1 MGKIWFTNAQPLG
14 RVLSLRQRVEHQDTS
29 QPLKVID
36 TRGSPVVASI
46 SQPMLTISL
55 PTQPLLRLSILPY
68 SAKEKDKSI

>member
-1 MGKIWFTNAQPLG
+1 MGKIWLTNVQPLSG
-14 RVLSLRQRVEHQDTS
+14 ALSLRQRVEHQDTS
-29 QPLKVID
+29 QPLKLID

-55 PTQPLLRLSILPY
+55 PTQPPLRLSILPC